1 MLFYVDADNIV
12 MSSSDNLS
20 HCNGLNARV
29 LCADVTSDELFKN
42 FFMVCKAICLI
53 DEDFLASESHIKLQT
68 LVK

>member
-12 MSSSDNLS
+12 MSSSGNLS
-20 HCNGLNARV
+20 HCNGLNVRS
-29 LCADVTSDELFKN
+29 LCTDVTSDELFKN

-53 DEDFLASESHIKLQT
+53 DEDFLASESHIKLQI

>member
-1 MLFYVDADNIV
+1 MLFYVDADNSV
-12 MSSSDNLS
+12 MSSPGNLS

-53 DEDFLASESHIKLQT
+53 DEDF
-68 LVK
+68 